1 MKYFFSILMISQ
13 IVVFCSA
20 QLRYDYN
27 WVFNKFRGYDP
38 NNNPID
44 SGANLHFHPDLTID
58 YYKGGKETYVMN
70 TSFSDKN
77 GNLLF
82 YTNGCVI
89 MDKNHQIIPGG
100 DSINYGSNGWGDCYA
115 GVGYARGPQGAIF
128 LPKPEYEDSII
139 NLFHLFGE
147 ALQDPKI
154 GVRYYTFEIRKT
166 EISKI
171 KNQWKVT
178 EKNKSILRDTLSFN
192 SMVATKHQNNK
203 DWWIIL
209 PDDAGPNTKYT
220 YNIIKITK
228 DGASEIKKQKIGD
241 LLTGTEQCNFSPDG
255 TKYALYNFVETYVS
269 LFDFDRGTGTLSN
282 YRKFNLPDTN
292 RLGGCSFSPN
302 SRFLY
307 VTETDKIW
315 QYDTYA
321 ADIDASRELVA
332 TYDGFLDPTVDTSKT
347 KRRTYFWQ
355 MQQGPDCKLYI
366 NAPQYNKY
374 LSYINKP
381 NEKGV
386 ACDVRQHAIFIRT
399 GINKSLPYFPNYRLG
414 TIYENDCDTITGVGW
429 LNPYLE
435 NDALEIVPNPSQG
448 SFEVRN
454 LTEVDEPTHLQIY
467 NMTGQ
472 ILYNKII
479 QPFSTSTI
487 IDDHK
492 LNSGIYIIHQKNRNN
507 NIKCAKL
514 VIIK

>member
-1 MKYFFSILMISQ
+1 MSAIAQMKYDNTWLFNVYLGQKGDTIMQLKFNHEPTISYQTGGATMYLMNAS
-13 IVVFCSA
+13 
-20 QLRYDYN
+20 Y
-27 WVFNKFRGYDP
+27 
-38 NNNPID
+38 
-44 SGANLHFHPDLTID
+44 
-58 YYKGGKETYVMN
+58 
-70 TSFSDKN
+70 SDKN
-77 GNLLF
+77 GELQF

-89 MDKNHQIIPGG
+89 MDKNHQIILGG
-100 DSINYGSNGWGDCYA
+100 DSINYGSNKWGDCLQRY
-115 GVGYARGPQGAIF
+115 GYARGPQSAIF
-128 LPKPEYEDSII
+128 LPQPYSEDSII

-147 ALQDPKI
+147 TLYDDMKQTVIP
-154 GVRYYTFEIRKT
+154 YTFEIRKT

-171 KNQWKVT
+171 KKQWKVT
-178 EKNKSILRDTLSFN
+178 DKNKTIIRDTLNFN
-192 SMVATKHQNNK
+192 GMVATKHQNNK

-209 PDDAGPNTKYT
+209 PDDAGSNTKYT
-220 YNIIKITK
+220 YNIIKITN
-228 DGASEIKKQKIGD
+228 DGASEIKKQNIGD

-255 TKYALYNFVETYVS
+255 SKYAIYNFVETYVT
-269 LFDFDRGTGTLSN
+269 LFDFDRSAGNLSN

-292 RLGGCSFSPN
+292 RLGGCAFSPN
-302 SRFLY
+302 SRYLY
-307 VTETDKIW
+307 VTQLDKIW

-321 ADIDASRELVA
+321 TDIDSSRELVA
-332 TYDGFLDPTVDTSKT
+332 VYDGFIDPSYDTTKT
-347 KRRTYFWQ
+347 KKRSYFWQ
-355 MQQGPDCKLYI
+355 MQQGPDCKIYI
-366 NAPQYNKY
+366 NAPPLLNRY

-386 ACDVRQHAIFIRT
+386 ACDVRQHAIKFKLSYNAT
-399 GINKSLPYFPNYRLG
+399 LPYFPNYRLG

-454 LTEVDEPTHLQIY
+454 LTQVDEPTHLQIY

-472 ILYNKII
+472 ILYNKTI
-479 QPFSTSTI
+479 QPNSTNTI

>member
-1 MKYFFSILMISQ
+1 MKHDNTWL
-13 IVVFCSA
+13 
-20 QLRYDYN
+20 
-27 WVFNKFRGYDP
+27 FNVYLGQKGDTVMQMKFNPEP
-38 NNNPID
+38 NITYQTG
-44 SGANLHFHPDLTID
+44 GATM
-58 YYKGGKETYVMN
+58 YVMN
-70 TSFSDKN
+70 ASYSDRK
-77 GNLLF
+77 GNLLL
-82 YTNGCVI
+82 YSNGCVI
-89 MDKNHQIIPGG
+89 MDGNHQIIPGG
-100 DSINYGSNGWGDCYA
+100 DSINYGSNGWGDCLQGY
-115 GVGYARGPQGAIF
+115 GYARGPQSAMFI
-128 LPKPEYEDSII
+128 PQPNNEDSII

-147 ALQDPKI
+147 GISDPIK
-154 GVRYYTFEIRKT
+154 GVKYYTFEVRKT
-166 EISKI
+166 EISRI

-178 EKNKSILRDTLSFN
+178 DKNKTLLRDTLSFN

-209 PDDAGPNTKYT
+209 PDDSGSNTKNT
-220 YNIIKITK
+220 YNILKITK
-228 DGASEIKKQKIGD
+228 EGCSEVVKQKIGD
-241 LLTGTEQCNFSPDG
+241 LLTGTLQCNFSPDG

-269 LFDFDRGTGTLSN
+269 LFDFDRATGTLSN

-292 RLGGCSFSPN
+292 RYGGCAFSPN

-307 VTETDKIW
+307 VTQLDKIW

-332 TYDGFLDPTVDTSKT
+332 VYDGFIDPSYDTTKT
-347 KRRTYFWQ
+347 KKRSYFWQ

-386 ACDVRQHAIFIRT
+386 ACDVRQHAIYIRT

-414 TIYENDCDTITGVGW
+414 TIYENDCDTITEVGW
-429 LNPYLE
+429 LNPFLE

-454 LTEVDEPTHLQIY
+454 LTEVDEPTHLQIL

-479 QPFSTSTI
+479 QPFSTNTI

-492 LNSGIYIIHQKNRNN
+492 LNSGIYIIHQRFNN
-507 NIKCAKL
+507 KTLKSNKL
-514 VIIK
+514 VVIE